1 MMIKNFVL
9 DTNVLI
15 HNPRSLYSFA
25 EHNVIVP
32 LVVIEELDKFKTNS
46 DKRGMHARHALKQ
59 IDQLAKKGA
68 LQNGVRLKNGGKFF
82 IHLGPATP
90 PDDRLN
96 EHLNDHKIIRTA
108 LELQEQGE
116 IVFFISKDVNARIKA
131 QALGLRAQDY
141 QKEQVDYRKLYRGW
155 KEIEI
160 EDHLIDDFY
169 SKEQLTLRGYHFVPN
184 EYAVLRGRNNPKKS
198 ALCRYDAASASC
210 RLLPKIFEAMG
221 IQALNVAQKFTFDA
235 LLNPDV
241 HLVTLVGQAGTG
253 KTLISLACALAQ
265 IMPAHHDGALYEKL
279 LVARPIIPMG
289 KDIGYLPGEKDQK
302 LRYWMQ
308 PIYDNL
314 DYIIHSAEHPDMR
327 HYADAFSATEY
338 LIHANIIEIEA
349 LTYIRGRS
357 IPYQFLIV
365 DEAQNLTPHE
375 VKTIIS
381 RAGQGTKIVLTGDPD
396 QIDNPYLDANS
407 NGLTYTVERL
417 KGSPLFGHILLDR
430 SERSALASLAVER
443 L

>member
-1 MMIKNFVL
+1 MIKNFVL

-15 HNPRSLYSFA
+15 HNPRSLHSFA
-25 EHNVIVP
+25 EHNVMVP
-32 LVVIEELDKFKTNS
+32 LVVIEELDKFKGAS
-46 DKRGMHARHALKQ
+46 DKRGMHAREALRQ
-59 IDQLAKKGA
+59 IDQLAKKGVI
-68 LQNGVRLKNGGKFF
+68 QNGVKLKNGGRFF
-82 IHLGPATP
+82 IPLAP
-90 PDDRLN
+90 PSVRDQNLQER
-96 EHLNDHKIIRTA
+96 LNDHQIIRTA
-108 LELQEQGE
+108 LALQEQGKK
-116 IVFFISKDVNARIKA
+116 VFLITKDVNARIKA
-131 QALGLRAQDY
+131 QALGLHAQDY
-141 QKEQVDYRKLYRGW
+141 QKEQVDYHSLYRGW
-155 KEIEI
+155 KEVE
-160 EDHLIDDFY
+160 IDDPFIDELY
-169 SKEQLTLRGYHFVPN
+169 SDTQLTVRGYHFLPN
-184 EYAVLRGRNNPKKS
+184 EYVLLRGRHNPKQS
-198 ALCRYDAASASC
+198 ALCRYNAVSANC
-210 RLLPKIFEAMG
+210 RLVSQPSEVMG
-221 IQALNVAQKFTFDA
+221 VRALNVAQKFAIDA

-265 IMPAHHDGALYEKL
+265 IMPERDDEAQYEKL
-279 LVARPIIPMG
+279 LVARPIVPMG

-302 LRYWMQ
+302 LKYWMQ

-314 DYIIHSAEHPDMR
+314 DYILHLSDHPEIR
-327 HYADAFSATEY
+327 RYSDAFSATEY
-338 LIHANIIEIEA
+338 LMRANIIEIEA

-417 KGSPLFGHILLDR
+417 KGSPLVAHILLDQ
-430 SERSALASLAVER
+430 SERSELAALAVER